1 MSAIAAINIGM
12 NQLGFAE
19 EDKRDLYERMTGE
32 RSLRAMKPSQQQAV
46 LQELRRLGFN
56 PTQRKNKLTGDYAPK
71 LQALWLSAYNLGIVR
86 DRKDSALLAF
96 VKRQTGLDHT
106 RFLHYQSDARKA
118 IEALKGWMTREA
130 GVDFKP
136 ISPHRLPSH
145 INDPRYRVALAQVAL
160 LQKRGGL
167 DPSAKPWQL
176 VSLLIGH
183 DDLDQVSAAEWVEFQ
198 KKLGVKIRGGKRVSK
213 NA

>member
-46 LQELRRLGFN
+46 LHELRRLGFKKE
-56 PTQRKNKLTGDYAPK
+56 PRKSKLTGTYAPK

-96 VKRQTGLDHT
+96 LKRQTGLDHT
-106 RFLHYQSDARKA
+106 RFLHYQSDAAKV
-118 IEALKGWMTREA
+118 IEALKVWISREA
-130 GVDFKP
+130 GVDYTP
-136 ISPHRLPSH
+136 IPQKLFPARYMNNPL
-145 INDPRYRVALAQVAL
+145 YRVALAQIRI
-160 LQKRGGL
+160 LQKRGVM
-167 DPSAKPWQL
+167 DADAEPL
-176 VSLLIGH
+176 VLLKMLIGH
-183 DDLDQVSAAEWVEFQ
+183 DNLDRARSTEWIDLQ
-198 KKLGVKIRGGKRVSK
+198 KKLGVKIRKVKS
-213 NA
+213 